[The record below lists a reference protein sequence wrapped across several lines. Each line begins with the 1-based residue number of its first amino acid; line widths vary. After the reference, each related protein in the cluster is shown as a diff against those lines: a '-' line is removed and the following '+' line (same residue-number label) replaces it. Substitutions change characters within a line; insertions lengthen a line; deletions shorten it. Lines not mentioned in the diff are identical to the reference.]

1 MVEQDYTKEDL
12 KKAML
17 NEACPN
23 MIGFYSDMV
32 EDFKLIDEMN
42 YGDKAQWFYRK
53 QGTCFE
59 VEDPQMFQQN
69 FDYWETQIFRSF
81 EIIRKGKDLYS
92 VREIHPKHS

>member
-1 MVEQDYTKEDL
+1 
-12 KKAML
+12 ML

-59 VEDPQMFQQN
+59 VERSSDVPA
-69 FDYWETQIFRSF
+69 EFRLLGEPDISLF
-81 EIIRKGKDLYS
+81 
-92 VREIHPKHS
+92 

>member
-1 MVEQDYTKEDL
+1 MIDQDYTKDDL

-53 QGTCFE
+53 QGTCLE
-59 VEDPQMFQQN
+59 VEDPQMFQQ
-69 FDYWETQIFRSF
+69 IGRSRYF
-81 EIIRKGKDLYS
+81 ALLKSFGEVKTS
-92 VREIHPKHS
+92 TA

>member
-32 EDFKLIDEMN
+32 EDFKLITRVR
-42 YGDKAQWFYRK
+42 DK
-53 QGTCFE
+53 
-59 VEDPQMFQQN
+59 
-69 FDYWETQIFRSF
+69 
-81 EIIRKGKDLYS
+81 
-92 VREIHPKHS
+92 

>member
-1 MVEQDYTKEDL
+1 MIDQDYTKDDL

-53 QGTCFE
+53 EPALKWKIRRCSSRISIIGRSRYFALLKSFGE
-59 VEDPQMFQQN
+59 VK
-69 FDYWETQIFRSF
+69 TSTA
-81 EIIRKGKDLYS
+81 
-92 VREIHPKHS
+92 